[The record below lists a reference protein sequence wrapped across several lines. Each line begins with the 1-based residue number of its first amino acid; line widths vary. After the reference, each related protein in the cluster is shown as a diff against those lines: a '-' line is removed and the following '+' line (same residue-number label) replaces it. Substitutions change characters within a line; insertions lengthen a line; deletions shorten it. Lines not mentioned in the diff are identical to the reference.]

1 MPLTLWRLDAT
12 GQGNVREVRQEC
24 VGGWVS
30 TILEAKGMG
39 GWDGEFGEG
48 RLGRVTAFEM

>member
-1 MPLTLWRLDAT
+1 MTLWRLDAT
-12 GQGNVREVRQEC
+12 GQGNVREVRQEW